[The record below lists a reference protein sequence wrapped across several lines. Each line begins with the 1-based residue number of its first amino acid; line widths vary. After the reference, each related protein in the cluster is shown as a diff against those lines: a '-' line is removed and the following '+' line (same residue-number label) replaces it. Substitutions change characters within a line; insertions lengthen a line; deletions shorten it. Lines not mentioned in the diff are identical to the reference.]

1 MIVTPA
7 VRAAATTS
15 LVFASIPV
23 LSMTSDT
30 APCSTPPSVVK
41 SFWNSIRT
49 RAVVLGSIAIGTPRD
64 ADGSYG
70 HANRARLRGQG
81 SARLGPV
88 EVDAGSLV
96 GATSS
101 RGSAGG
107 QGAGRLV
114 LGAGGVRPLELEPL
128 RMAQREADRARR
140 RAGGARGRAGSGE
153 VQVVGPAVPDD
164 PSPGAARL
172 DHLHASFGGARGEID
187 PHDPDGR

>member
-15 LVFASIPV
+15 LVLASIPV

-70 HANRARLRGQG
+70 HVNRARLRGQG
-81 SARLGPV
+81 CAR
-88 EVDAGSLV
+88 
-96 GATSS
+96 
-101 RGSAGG
+101 RGSAGSD
-107 QGAGRLV
+107 
-114 LGAGGVRPLELEPL
+114 GGPV
-128 RMAQREADRARR
+128 AS
-140 RAGGARGRAGSGE
+140 GSE
-153 VQVVGPAVPDD
+153 VT
-164 PSPGAARL
+164 AA
-172 DHLHASFGGARGEID
+172 
-187 PHDPDGR
+187 